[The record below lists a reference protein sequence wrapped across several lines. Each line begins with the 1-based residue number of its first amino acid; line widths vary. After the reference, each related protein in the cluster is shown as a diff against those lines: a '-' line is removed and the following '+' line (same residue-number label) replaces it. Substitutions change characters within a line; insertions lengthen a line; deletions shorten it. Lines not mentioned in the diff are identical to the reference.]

1 MRKINLFIHPGYP
14 KSGTTFLQEE
24 VFSKI
29 YFMNL
34 AKPFNNEDL
43 KTSHYEIFKPKYA
56 ENINLSSD
64 KRRRAFELYIKH
76 ICDLIDNSEVDEFI
90 LSDEIIYDEINY
102 NTENNFK
109 YLKNVLN
116 ILKEK
121 YLINLKFIVSIR
133 NQSELLPSFFAY
145 DYHRQKVLF
154 STLDEFVYNII
165 KDKKLTNYFYY
176 SELVEKIKTIFNCE
190 ILILPIEQLSIE
202 PNKYYNNLTSFLGI
216 SEKINFINNYVNQ
229 NHVTDEGKKKW
240 KIYTRSSYFFYPL
253 AFIHKI
259 LKKVSMYEK
268 LSRNFAVFL
277 KKNLVRRKFAGYI
290 ETNDN
295 LEKLVKNHFQNSNKN
310 LEKMYNL
317 DLKKL
322 SYY

>member
-229 NHVTDEGKKKW
+229 NHVTDEGKKKMENLY
-240 KIYTRSSYFFYPL
+240 K
-253 AFIHKI
+253 
-259 LKKVSMYEK
+259 
-268 LSRNFAVFL
+268 VFL
-277 KKNLVRRKFAGYI
+277 FFLSIGVYSQNIKESFNVRKIKSKFCGI
-290 ETNDN
+290 
-295 LEKLVKNHFQNSNKN
+295 S
-310 LEKMYNL
+310 
-317 DLKKL
+317 
-322 SYY
+322 